1 MTPVASNLLALEAD
15 TSLKE
20 RPVMKVVRLLQDMQQ
35 DLTAS
40 LEDDKAVHEQ
50 LSCWCKENDKEKM
63 QAIELGEQ
71 TENELKTF
79 LGEAAAKMAEL
90 KTKRDATLAEVNR
103 DEAAMEEA
111 STLRMKENKA
121 FHADEVNLVEAVK
134 ACDQALV
141 VLGEHNPQPGFAQMQ
156 SAAQALREAQVLE
169 LGKHRW
175 GARATPYAAVLNSF
189 LLQAQGAASFL
200 EVHGYAQQY

>member
-63 QAIELGEQ
+63 QAIEMGEQ

-90 KTKRDATLAEVNR
+90 KTKRDATLDEVNR

-111 STLRMKENKA
+111 STLRMKENKE
-121 FHADEVNLVEAVK
+121 FHADEANLIEAVK
-134 ACDQALV
+134 ACDQAIT
-141 VLGEHNPQPGFAQMQ
+141 VLKEYNPKPGFAQMQ
-156 SAAQALREAQVLE
+156 SAAQALRQAQVLE
-169 LGKHRW
+169 LGQRRW
-175 GARATPYAAVLNSF
+175 GARATAYAAALGRSSCRRREQPPSWRSRVT
-189 LLQAQGAASFL
+189 
-200 EVHGYAQQY
+200 